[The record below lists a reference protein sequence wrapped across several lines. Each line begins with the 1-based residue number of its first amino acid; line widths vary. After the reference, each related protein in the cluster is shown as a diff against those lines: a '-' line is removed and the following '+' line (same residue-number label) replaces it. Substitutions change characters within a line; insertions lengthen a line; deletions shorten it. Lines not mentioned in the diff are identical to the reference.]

1 MNLSDTADAA
11 HRVASAA
18 MTGGASVSVASG
30 ASMAVTTYYGL
41 SPGEWQV
48 IGIVGGL
55 VIGLIGL
62 GINAAFQYLN
72 YQRGGK

>member
-1 MNLSDTADAA
+1 MNLNETADAA

-48 IGIVGGL
+48 LGIVSGIA
-55 VIGLIGL
+55 IGLL
-62 GINAAFQYLN
+62 GWLTNVVFQWLRYR
-72 YQRGGK
+72 RGN

>member
-48 IGIVGGL
+48 LGIVAGI
-55 VIGLIGL
+55 VIGLL
-62 GINAAFQYLN
+62 GWATNAVFQYLN
-72 YQRGGK
+72 YRRSAK